1 MADTTD
7 IAVVSG
13 GAMRRFMLEAIPLF
27 ERVSGRKVAI
37 RFALTREVR
46 AEIEA
51 GAVFDLAL
59 LPRSAIEALVR
70 AGKVAPG
77 SAIDIVRS
85 IVGFIVRTGAP
96 LPDIGTVAGFAKV
109 LRQAKSISYS
119 KGPSG
124 LYVADLLARL
134 GLAAEMKD
142 KTVFAIGRPV
152 GTVVAAGEAECGM
165 QQIIENQPVAGAHL
179 VGPLPAELGN
189 FIAYT
194 AGLPAGGGDNAAARA
209 LVQFLRSSAVVPIT
223 RAKGIEPG

>member
-1 MADTTD
+1 MADATD

-27 ERVSGRKVAI
+27 ERASGRKVAI
-37 RFALTREVR
+37 RFALTREMA

-70 AGKVAPG
+70 AGKIAPG

-96 LPDIGTVAGFAKV
+96 PPDIGTVAGFTKV
-109 LRQAKSISYS
+109 LWQAKSISYS

-142 KTVFAIGRPV
+142 RTVVAIGRPV
-152 GTVVAAGEAECGM
+152 GAVVAAGEAECGM

-179 VGPLPAELGN
+179 VGPLLAELGN
-189 FIAYT
+189 FVAYT
-194 AGLPAGGGDNAAARA
+194 AGFPARGGDNAAARA
-209 LVQFLRSSAVVPIT
+209 LVEFLRSSAVAPII
-223 RAKGIEPG
+223 RAKGMEPG